1 MNAASR
7 LNDKLVRFLWS
18 VASLPARGMEP
29 VMAGLQR
36 ALGVGRLPWV
46 FLLPNLTIIAMFS
59 ALPVLINILY
69 SITGSDNLYPGDRHF
84 VGLSNYE
91 TLLSCES
98 YLDPST
104 CSRDLFWRAVRN
116 TLVFVPI
123 QVTVMVAFALGTALA
138 LNRKIRA
145 RGFFRG
151 IFFFPVMLSP
161 VVVAMTWVWLLQRDG
176 ALNGMIGAI
185 GFDRVSWLTDSARAF
200 KWSIFVTVW
209 AHMGFYMIILLA
221 GLQSIPADIYEA
233 AKMDRATPWRVFR
246 RITLPLLK
254 PVLLV
259 VFILAVI
266 RSVQTFDEIYI
277 LTGGGPGSATKL
289 IVHYIY
295 ETGFAVM
302 PRNYGLAA
310 AASLLLGLV
319 LFIFTAIQM
328 RLSKGGRND

>member
-1 MNAASR
+1 MSRAEDKVFGILGTVAA
-7 LNDKLVRFLWS
+7 V
-18 VASLPARGMEP
+18 PARAIEP
-29 VMAGLQR
+29 VMSWLQR
-36 ALGVGRLPWV
+36 TLGMKKLPWV
-46 FLLPNLTIIAMFS
+46 FLAPNITIIAVFS
-59 ALPVLINILY
+59 LLPVLINVVY
-69 SITGSDNLYPGDRHF
+69 SMTGGESLYPSQRHF
-84 VGLSNYE
+84 VGLFNYE
-91 TLLSCES
+91 TLLSCDN

-104 CSRDLFWRAVRN
+104 CTRDLFWRAVFN
-116 TLVFVPI
+116 SLVFVPT
-123 QVTVMVAFALGTALA
+123 QVAVMIGVALVTAIA
-138 LNRKIRA
+138 LNRQIRA

-176 ALNGMIGAI
+176 ALNGILGSL
-185 GFDRVSWLTDSARAF
+185 GFEQVSWLTDSARAF
-200 KWSIFVTVW
+200 KWSVFVTVW
-209 AHMGFYMIILLA
+209 AHMGFYMVILLA

-233 AKMDRATPWRVFR
+233 AKMDRASPWRVFY

-266 RSVQTFDEIYI
+266 RSVQTFDEIYV

-289 IVHYIY
+289 MVHYIF

-310 AASLLLGLV
+310 AASLLLGIV
-319 LFIFTAIQM
+319 LFAFTALQM
-328 RLSKGGRND
+328 KISRGGRHD